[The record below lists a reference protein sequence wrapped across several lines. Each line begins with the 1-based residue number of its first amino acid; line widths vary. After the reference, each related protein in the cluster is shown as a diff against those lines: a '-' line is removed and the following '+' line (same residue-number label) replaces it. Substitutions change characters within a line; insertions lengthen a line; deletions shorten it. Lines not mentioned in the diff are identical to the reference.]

1 MRSLL
6 FGILIT
12 AAAVAQAQ
20 DGPAA
25 RDFHLQPKDVQIV
38 FVDLQPEL
46 TKASFSVSPHA
57 LATNARVLA
66 KIAGINHVPI
76 TFSTVSVA
84 GQPGRLLPGLMPY
97 ANAKNT
103 YPRVP
108 AGTFMDP
115 ALVAGLAAHHRKV
128 LVVSGYA
135 TEVAVLQ
142 TALGALDAGY
152 RVYVVVDAIG
162 SKSNRTERAAL
173 DEMAQAG
180 ATPIS
185 VLALAGR
192 LAPDFTKPPGSSVLA
207 TFDELVPPN

>member
-1 MRSLL
+1 MRPLMFGMLL
-6 FGILIT
+6 L
-12 AAAVAQAQ
+12 AASAAHAH
-20 DGPAA
+20 DA
-25 RDFHLQPKDVQIV
+25 RDFHVEAKDVQIV

-46 TKASFSVSPHA
+46 TKASYSVASQA

-66 KIAGINHVPI
+66 KIAGITGVPV

-84 GQPGRLLPGLMPY
+84 GQPGHLLPELLPY
-97 ANAKNT
+97 ANAGNT

-115 ALVAGLAAHHRKV
+115 RLVAGLAAHHRKV

-142 TALGALDAGY
+142 TALGALNAGY
-152 RVYVVVDAIG
+152 RVYVAVDAVG
-162 SKSNRTERAAL
+162 SKSTRTERAAL

-185 VLALAGR
+185 VLALAGM
-192 LAPDFTKPPGSSVLA
+192 LAPDFTKPPGASVLA
-207 TFDELVPPN
+207 TFDELIPPN

>member
-1 MRSLL
+1 MRPCL
-6 FGILIT
+6 FGLMVMAT
-12 AAAVAQAQ
+12 VAAHAH
-20 DGPAA
+20 DA
-25 RDFHLQPKDVQIV
+25 RDFHVQAKDVQVI

-46 TKASFSVSPHA
+46 TKASYSVAPQA

-66 KIAGINHVPI
+66 KIAGINQAPV

-84 GQPGRLLPGLMPY
+84 GQPGHLLPELLPY
-97 ANAKNT
+97 ANAGNT

-115 ALVAGLAAHHRKV
+115 ALVAALAAHHRKV

-152 RVYVVVDAIG
+152 RVYVVVDAVG
-162 SKSNRTERAAL
+162 SKSTRTERAAF

-185 VLALAGR
+185 VLALAGM
-192 LAPDFTKPPGSSVLA
+192 LAPDFSRPPGSRVLA
-207 TFDELVPPN
+207 TFDELIPPN

>member
-1 MRSLL
+1 MRPFL
-6 FGILIT
+6 FGLLLM
-12 AAAVAQAQ
+12 AAAAAH
-20 DGPAA
+20 AHSA
-25 RDFHLQPKDVQIV
+25 RDFSVQAKDVQVV

-46 TKASFSVSPHA
+46 IKASHSVTPQA
-57 LATNARVLA
+57 LANNARVLA
-66 KIAGINHVPI
+66 KIAGITHVPL

-84 GQPGRLLPGLMPY
+84 GQPGRLLPELLSY
-97 ANAKNT
+97 ANAGNT

-115 ALVAGLAAHHRKV
+115 ALVSHLKAQHRKA

-152 RVYVVVDAIG
+152 RVYFVVDAVG
-162 SKSNRTERAAL
+162 SKSHRTEQAAF
-173 DEMAQAG
+173 DAMRQAG

-185 VLALAGR
+185 VLALAGM
-192 LAPDFTKPPGSSVLA
+192 LAPDFTKPPGSNVLA
-207 TFDELVPPN
+207 TFDELTAPD